1 MHIFSRLARSQTSA
15 FHNFKPFLITGLAAF
30 LGSYAGVAQ
39 SVPLVV
45 DATDASPTPETGYLR
60 LGTATSPTG
69 HTLGA
74 NSQYLT
80 RDGQPWLPVMG
91 EFHFT
96 RFPRA
101 RWEEQLLKMKAA
113 GVQIVATYVFW
124 IFHEEEQGKF
134 DFRGDRDL
142 RAFVQLCA
150 KHNLYVVARL
160 GPWNHAE
167 LRNGGLPDWLVQQI
181 PAAALRSNDPAY
193 LAAVRPYWHQ
203 LREQTR
209 GLLWK
214 EGGPIIGIQL
224 ENEYNR
230 GKTGQGAIHIAELK
244 KMALA
249 EGFDVPLYTVTGWQG
264 ARYPEQEVIP
274 VFGGYPD
281 EPWGRNPTKMPPVE
295 VYNFRFRS
303 REGGNLGIQGG
314 ETAARN
320 SPAQLAHYP
329 FLSAEF
335 GGGIPVMYRRRPLLT
350 PDDVAAMLPVQLG
363 SGVNLYGYYMFH
375 GGRNPRGKRTFLQES
390 TRTNSYNDLPR
401 FGYDFQA
408 PLGETGAESP
418 LFGRLKLVHY
428 FLNEFGPLLAPM
440 TPHAPTVQPTS
451 ASDLGPARWAVRSH
465 GRSGFVFFNN
475 YVRTYPT
482 PERPGVQFTVQL
494 PGETLTFPQAPITVP
509 AGSYFIWPF
518 NLDLGGAQLK
528 YATAQLFTKL
538 MVKQEPYYVFFA
550 QPGIPV
556 ELAFDAATVQAVS
569 TPAGAVAAH
578 DGQFRVADVQP
589 GPNVALTVQPR
600 TGPPVRV
607 LVLSEAQAAQTWK
620 ATLAGTERLVQTPN
634 EVFFDQNQICLQSEG
649 QPTFQLGIFPA
660 LDKQPQGSLKLRQG
674 PADDLFQTYFATAPT
689 QTINL
694 TAQPIKPAG
703 VVPPIRLGGP
713 AKGAVEPSDSTYEQS
728 ARWRLSLS
736 NAKLKGL
743 DDIILRFTYA
753 GDAIRLNAGDQ
764 LLDDDFYNGAPW
776 RVSYRNLAPEVQ
788 GKALELSVLP
798 LRKDAPIYLEEGRWP
813 TFPANGQISEL
824 RQAEAIP
831 RYRLVV
837 KTDK

>member
-1 MHIFSRLARSQTSA
+1 MHIFSRLAPYA
-15 FHNFKPFLITGLAAF
+15 FQKLKPLILTGLAVF
-30 LGSYAGVAQ
+30 IGSYSGVAQ
-39 SVPLVV
+39 SGPLVV
-45 DATDASPTPETGYLR
+45 DATGASSTPETGYLR
-60 LGTATSPTG
+60 LGSVTSPDG

-91 EFHFT
+91 EFHFS

-150 KHNLYVVARL
+150 KHNLYVIARL

-167 LRNGGLPDWLVQQI
+167 LRNGGFPDWLVQQI

-203 LREQTR
+203 VREQTR

-230 GKTGQGAIHIAELK
+230 GKTGQGAVHIAELK

-249 EGFDVPLYTVTGWQG
+249 EGFDVPFYTVTGWQG

-329 FLSAEF
+329 FLGAEF

-375 GGRNPRGKRTFLQES
+375 GGRNPHGKLSFLQES
-390 TRTNSYNDLPR
+390 SRTNSYNDLPR

-428 FLNEFGPLLAPM
+428 FLNDFGPTLAPM
-440 TPHAPTVQPTS
+440 TPHAPTVQPSS

-518 NLDLGGAQLK
+518 NFDLGGAQLK
-528 YATAQLFTKL
+528 YATAQLFAKL
-538 MVKQEPYYVFFA
+538 TVKQEPYYVFFA

-556 ELAFDAATVQAVS
+556 ELAFDAATVQAVTTS
-569 TPAGAVAAH
+569 AGPVAAR
-578 DGQFRVADVQP
+578 DGQFRVAGVVP

-620 ATLAGTERLVQTPN
+620 ATLAGAERLVYTPN
-634 EVFFDQNQICLQSEG
+634 EVFFDQNQIHLQSEG
-649 QPTFQLGIFPA
+649 QPIFQLGIFPA
-660 LDKQPQGSLKLRQG
+660 LAKQPHGSLKLRQG
-674 PADDLFQTYFATAPT
+674 PNNGLFQTYSATAPT
-689 QTINL
+689 QTITL

-703 VVPPIRLGGP
+703 MVPPIRLGGP

-753 GDAIRLNAGDQ
+753 GDAIRLSAGNQ
-764 LLDDDFYNGAPW
+764 LIDDDFYNGAPW
-776 RVSYRNLAPEVQ
+776 RVSYRNLAPEMQV
-788 GKALELSVLP
+788 KPLELSILP

-813 TFPANGQISEL
+813 AFPANGQVSEL
-824 RQAEAIP
+824 RQIEAIP
-831 RYRLVV
+831 RYQLVV
-837 KTDK
+837 KTD